1 MDNPRAA
8 LRVRGEVPTM
18 TTTHHIRRPLG
29 LAEVCAII
37 FSTIGLIAGGESQ
50 IALATPATPHI
61 VSRIDQI
68 PGVTVNSPWIL
79 DFDARAHWAIG
90 ADAVGAGVLVRRDK
104 TTGEWSTTPVG
115 SDETAASTGT
125 AIISTTQIAFVVT
138 PTGGGARV
146 VVIDTTTGN
155 RVSSGMLPPEA
166 AGAVGMGSSPLGFI
180 FVVAPGNPTTMFKIA
195 ASTGAV
201 ESTLA
206 LPAANGPATA
216 AHPRAGSMFIASA
229 SSPVKMAMIKTN
241 PGTAVDSTTTL
252 DAHVPWLYSP
262 VQYYSTAWY
271 STKTTPG
278 RVIAFSL
285 PSRTL
290 SADFAGPAGSQGVK
304 NFVIDASGNTAWY
317 STTILG
323 RQQLVNMRLSDG
335 GILSTTQLDA
345 GFVPTLIVPSDYFVE
360 IVSATNL
367 RVIRVATTSL
377 PAAPANVLVA
387 DQSERV
393 TVTWAADTVSALPVS
408 YTATLEGHGVNAE
421 CQTVETTCS
430 FSDLTNGRTYSVRVR
445 AASILGGNDSLLTV
459 ARPAREPDAPVS
471 VAATGADRAV
481 VVSWTPGSDGGRP
494 ITRFVAVASPG
505 NQSCTSTAQSCEIR
519 GLTNGVHYS
528 VSVHAVTAMG
538 ASTTRAAAPV
548 MAASVPEAP
557 ELLATHHQGRNR
569 SFVICA
575 PRETGGHA
583 VTSLSAR
590 VVRDGNPAEALSTSP
605 KATVRIGRRAP
616 NSMVIEVRATN
627 QLGASAPLIVNLDP
641 TAPRVSSSRL
651 TQRSSPQPCTKRQL
665 VIEVRP

>member
-1 MDNPRAA
+1 
-8 LRVRGEVPTM
+8 M

-29 LAEVCAII
+29 LAEVCAIVL
-37 FSTIGLIAGGESQ
+37 STVALIAGGESQ

-61 VSRIDQI
+61 VSRIDQL
-68 PGVTVNSPWIL
+68 PGVTVNSPWVL

-146 VVIDTTTGN
+146 VVLDTATRN
-155 RVSSGMLPPEA
+155 RVSSGVLPPEA
-166 AGAVGMGSSPLGFI
+166 SGAVGMGSSPLGFI
-180 FVVAPGNPTTMFKIA
+180 FVVAPGNPATMFKLA

-201 ESTLA
+201 ESTLT

-304 NFVIDASGNTAWY
+304 NFVIDASGNTAWF
-317 STTILG
+317 STTISG
-323 RQQLVNMRLSDG
+323 KHHLVNMRLSDG

-360 IVSATNL
+360 VVSATNL

-430 FSDLTNGRTYSVRVR
+430 FSDLTNGRTYSVKVR
-445 AASILGGNDSLLTV
+445 AASIVGGNDSLLTV
-459 ARPAREPDAPVS
+459 ARPAREPDAPLTVG
-471 VAATGADRAV
+471 ATGADRAV

-494 ITRFVAVASPG
+494 ITRFVAVARPG
-505 NQSCTSTAQSCEIR
+505 DQSCASTAHSCEIR
-519 GLTNGVHYS
+519 GLTNGIHYS
-528 VSVHAVTAMG
+528 VSVHAETAMG
-538 ASTTRAAAPV
+538 ASTTRTAAEAV
-548 MAASVPEAP
+548 MAASVPGAP
-557 ELLATHHQGRNR
+557 ELLSTHHQGRNR

-590 VVRDGNPAEALSTSP
+590 VVRNGNPAEALSASP

-616 NSMVIEVRATN
+616 SSMVIEVRAAN

-641 TAPRVSSSRL
+641 TAPRVSTSRL
-651 TQRSSPQPCTKRQL
+651 TQRSSPQPCAKRQM